1 VTEVAHQG
9 DLEGLQEFDSA
20 PDEAG
25 GTRARFSRKVA
36 TIHQRDLESLGAQG
50 CCRDRAIDAAAHDE
64 DVEDSLAQLL
74 VAAEGGHAI
83 VLLKPK
89 WTRLKSCR

>member
-1 VTEVAHQG
+1 
-9 DLEGLQEFDSA
+9 LQVFDSA

-64 DVEDSLAQLL
+64 DIEDSLAQLL
-74 VAAEGGHAI
+74 ELLVAAEGEHAI